1 MNEVSVTLDL
11 DEATLSKMRSFYA
24 DSLEEGSNDSILFS
38 ATSEEVRI
46 TVYKKSRNGLHKAL
60 FQGNKASYEA
70 SIWGVPAAKYEPKK
84 PAARIE
90 KATGDQIGSDEVG
103 VGDFFGPVIV
113 AAAYVSKTQLARLKE
128 LGVTDSKMMTD
139 ERIRELGPLLLEE
152 FDSAR
157 FAISIEKYN
166 DVTSKGHNLNAIK
179 AVMHNKVLLHLHH
192 RHPEAKVYQ
201 DQFAL
206 PKTYFSYLK
215 EEPEVLTDIVFATKG
230 ETKFPCVALASV
242 IARYTFLEKMDELN
256 DKYGLDFPFGAG
268 SNVDE
273 FASRFLKK
281 YGIEELRKIAKVHF
295 ANYKRLVA

>member
-11 DEATLSKMRSFYA
+11 DEAKLTKMRSFYA
-24 DSLEEGSNDSILFS
+24 GSLEEGNNDSILFS

-60 FQGNKASYEA
+60 FQGKKASYEA
-70 SIWGVPAAKYEPKK
+70 SIWGVPAVKEDPKK
-84 PAARIE
+84 PAVHIG

-113 AAAYVSKTQLARLKE
+113 AAAYVSKGQLGRLKE

-152 FDSAR
+152 FDCAR

-166 DVTSKGHNLNAIK
+166 EVTSKGHNLNAIK
-179 AVMHNKVLLHLHH
+179 AVMHNKVLLHLHQ
-192 RHPEAKVYQ
+192 RHPQAKVYQ
-201 DQFAL
+201 DQFAV

-215 EEPEVLTDIVFATKG
+215 DEPEVLTDIVFATKG
-230 ETKFPCVALASV
+230 ESKFPCVALASV
-242 IARYTFLEKMDELN
+242 LARYTFLEKMEELN

-273 FASRFLKK
+273 FARGFLKE